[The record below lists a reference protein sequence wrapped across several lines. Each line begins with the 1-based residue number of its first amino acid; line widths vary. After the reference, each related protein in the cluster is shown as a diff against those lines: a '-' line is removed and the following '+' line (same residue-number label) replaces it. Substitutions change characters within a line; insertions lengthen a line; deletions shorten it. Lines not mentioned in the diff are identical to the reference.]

1 MKELQLKPLRLSKP
15 LWAALALLPGCWL
28 AHAQYFQY
36 TSHGDL
42 LAGFRK
48 PGAGNY
54 ELVVNIGN
62 ITNLL
67 ALSPGSTLALTA
79 YSPAQLSDS
88 FSSFGGLQ
96 WSVSATV
103 VGAPGS
109 TWDGFGRST
118 IWYTL
123 PRQAADVPTSAPV
136 RLSSHNQAS
145 ISSLIDSIGNN
156 AFLISLGM
164 GATNTDNNS
173 TLVREPAGGTRS
185 LSTFVGDLLNP
196 SVGDFYGEMD
206 TPVENTTPSDFTTP
220 VVSDLYESVPGGYAD
235 PESGTTSG
243 AAYYVGSFTLNPDGT
258 MSFTRASSSSPAT
271 PPAPSITS
279 VVRSGDTSTI
289 YFTTASGS
297 FTYTLYYTS
306 SAGLS
311 APVSQ
316 WAASPLSLAGDGSV
330 DHLSDTTTNMDRF
343 YRIAV
348 H

>member
-123 PRQAADVPTSAPV
+123 PRQAAEVPTSAPA

-145 ISSLIDSIGNN
+145 ISR
-156 AFLISLGM
+156 F
-164 GATNTDNNS
+164 
-173 TLVREPAGGTRS
+173 PPGTR
-185 LSTFVGDLLNP
+185 
-196 SVGDFYGEMD
+196 
-206 TPVENTTPSDFTTP
+206 TP
-220 VVSDLYESVPGGYAD
+220 
-235 PESGTTSG
+235 
-243 AAYYVGSFTLNPDGT
+243 AAG
-258 MSFTRASSSSPAT
+258 TRAVPR
-271 PPAPSITS
+271 ITS
-279 VVRSGDTSTI
+279 VPSRSTRMGRWALPVRHRHRRPRHRRQ
-289 YFTTASGS
+289 
-297 FTYTLYYTS
+297 L
-306 SAGLS
+306 
-311 APVSQ
+311 
-316 WAASPLSLAGDGSV
+316 SPLQ
-330 DHLSDTTTNMDRF
+330 RP
-343 YRIAV
+343 
-348 H
+348 

>member
-1 MKELQLKPLRLSKP
+1 MKELQLKPLKLSLP
-15 LWAALALLPGCWL
+15 LWAALALLPGSWL
-28 AHAQYFQY
+28 AQAQYFQY
-36 TSHGDL
+36 ASHGDL

-48 PGAGNY
+48 PGAGSY
-54 ELVVNIGN
+54 ELVVNVGN
-62 ITNLL
+62 VTNLL
-67 ALSPGSTLALTA
+67 ALSSGSVLPITA

-88 FSSFGGLQ
+88 FSSFSNLQ

-109 TWDGFGRST
+109 DWDGFAPST

-123 PRQAADVPTSAPV
+123 PREAAGVATSAPL

-156 AFLISLGM
+156 AFLISLGL
-164 GATNTDNNS
+164 GTTNTDNNS
-173 TLVREPAGGTRS
+173 TLVQEPSGGTRS
-185 LSTFVGDLLNP
+185 LSTFMGDLLNP
-196 SVGDFYGEMD
+196 SVGDFYGEMP
-206 TPVENTTPSDFTTP
+206 TSVENTTPSDFSSA
-220 VVSDLYESVPGGYAD
+220 VVSDLYQSVPAGYAD
-235 PESGTTSG
+235 PNSGTASG
-243 AAYYVGSFTLNPDGT
+243 AAYYVGSFALNPDGT
-258 MSFTRASSSSPAT
+258 MSFTRASSALT

-297 FTYTLYYTS
+297 FTYTLYYTN

-311 APVSQ
+311 APLSN
-316 WAASPLSLAGDGSV
+316 WAASPTTLTGDGSIG
-330 DHLSDTTTNMDRF
+330 HLSDITTDTDRL
-343 YRIAV
+343 YRIGV